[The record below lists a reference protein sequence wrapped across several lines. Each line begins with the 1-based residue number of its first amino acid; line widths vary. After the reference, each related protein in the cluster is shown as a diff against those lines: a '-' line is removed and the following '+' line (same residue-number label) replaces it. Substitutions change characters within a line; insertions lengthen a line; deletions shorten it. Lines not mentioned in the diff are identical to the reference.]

1 MTQFDAIVIGA
12 GLNGLA
18 AAVHLAAKG
27 WRVQVL
33 ERQATPGGAVKTM
46 ECTLPGFRHD
56 LFAMNLSA
64 FAGSPFHAEHGAL
77 LARHGLAFVPADR
90 PFASAFPSGAGVPWL
105 GVEKGLENTLRHI
118 ERASPADARKWQ
130 EMDAR
135 FEREAPF
142 LFQLLGTP
150 APSWAA
156 AKLGWKL
163 WRGLGAHGA
172 AELLRLLLSSSNDW
186 LQRQFESP
194 EVHVLLASW
203 GMHLDYGPDVSGGAM
218 FPYLEAM
225 AGQRFGM
232 MLGHGGADTIIRA
245 MVAAIEAAGGSVRT
259 QAEVDR
265 VLVSGGRARGVRL
278 AGGERIEARRA
289 VIANVH
295 PRALYGP
302 LLGNDAPSDS
312 GSAAALR
319 PGPATMMIHLAMDSL
334 PDWCAGEELQRF
346 AYVHLAPSVAEISVT
361 YAHSMAGILP
371 RTPLLVVGQ
380 PTVYDPSRA
389 PAGKHVLWV
398 QVRTL
403 PYEVRGDAGGELLPA
418 SWDDLKEAY
427 ADRVIDILESHA
439 PGIRSKILAR
449 KVLSP
454 LDLERDNPN
463 LYRGDSLGGSHHL
476 DQFFMLR
483 PGWGRARWRTGVEQL
498 FHVGASTWPGGG
510 TGAGSGFM
518 LARELA

>member
-33 ERQATPGGAVKTM
+33 ERNTSPGGAVKTS

-56 LFAMNLSA
+56 LYAMNLSS

-77 LARHGLAFVPADR
+77 LARHGLTFVPADR
-90 PFASAFPSGAGVPWL
+90 PFASAFGAGASVPWL
-105 GVEKGLENTLRHI
+105 GVEKGLDNTLRHI
-118 ERASPADARKWQ
+118 SRASEVDAQRWR

-135 FEREAPF
+135 FEREAPY

-156 AKLGWKL
+156 LKLAWKL
-163 WRGLGAHGA
+163 FRGLGGRGS
-172 AELLRLLLSSSNDW
+172 AELLRLLLSSPNDW
-186 LQRQFESP
+186 LRSQFENP

-225 AGQRFGM
+225 AGQRYGM
-232 MLGHGGADTIIRA
+232 VLGGGGADTIIRA
-245 MVAAIEAAGGSVRT
+245 MVAAIEAAGG
-259 QAEVDR
+259 EVKTGVEVQR
-265 VLVSGGRARGVRL
+265 VLVNGGRATGVQLADGRQLGAARG
-278 AGGERIEARRA
+278 

-302 LLGNDAPSDS
+302 LLGSDAPPDS
-312 GSAAALR
+312 AGAAALR
-319 PGPATMMIHLAMDSL
+319 PGPATMMIHLALDEL
-334 PDWCAGEELQRF
+334 PRWTAGEELRRF
-346 AYVHLAPSVAEISVT
+346 AYVHLAPSVADISVT
-361 YAHSMAGILP
+361 YAHSLAGLLP

-380 PTVYDPSRA
+380 PTAYDPSRA
-389 PAGKHVLWV
+389 PEGKHVLWV

-403 PYEVRGDAGGELLPA
+403 PYEVRGDAAGLIQPGA
-418 SWDDLKEAY
+418 WDAIKERY
-427 ADRVIDILESHA
+427 ADRVMDLLESYA
-439 PGIRSKILAR
+439 PGLRGQTLAR
-449 KVLSP
+449 TVLSP
-454 LDLERDNPN
+454 VDLERDNPN
-463 LYRGDSLGGSHHL
+463 LVEGDSLSGSHHL
-476 DQFFMLR
+476 DQFLMLR
-483 PGWGRARWRTGVEQL
+483 PGWGRSRWRTGVDRL
-498 FHVGASTWPGGG
+498 YHVGASTWPGGG
-510 TGAGSGFM
+510 TGAGSGYM